1 MRDGYSK
8 LMMVEGNYKAV
19 VPTKLY
25 SSSIFDDTEGHFKF
39 QHGFTAKLHKE
50 ATDIVNDTRAVRE
63 AVKEQGVVE
72 LEDYVIMSDLLR
84 IQEEE
89 MAAIRR
95 NM

>member
-8 LMMVEGNYKAV
+8 LMMVNGNYKAI
-19 VPTKLY
+19 VPTNLY
-25 SSSIFDDTEGHFKF
+25 SSAIFEDTEGHFKF
-39 QHGFTAKLHKE
+39 QHGFTAKLHNE
-50 ATDIVNDTRAVRE
+50 ALEIVSDTRAVCE
-63 AVKEQGVVE
+63 AVKNQPVVE

-89 MAAIRR
+89 MSAIRR